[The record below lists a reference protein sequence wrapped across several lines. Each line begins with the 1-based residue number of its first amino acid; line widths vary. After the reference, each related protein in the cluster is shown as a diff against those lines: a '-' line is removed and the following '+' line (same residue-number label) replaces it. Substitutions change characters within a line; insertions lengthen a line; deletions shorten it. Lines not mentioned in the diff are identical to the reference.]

1 MQTRD
6 NTAFF
11 SKQHFSAATIEAG
24 LQAEGWQ
31 LVPRSAH
38 AGPAREYRHR
48 DFAGG
53 IGFIAPYSKD
63 FCQSCNRLRVTAQ
76 GKMHLCLFGGIA
88 YDLRP
93 WLSSGDQAG
102 LQQHLYELMAEKPEH
117 HFLHDRK
124 FGLIRDL
131 SMIGG

>member
-1 MQTRD
+1 
-6 NTAFF
+6 
-11 SKQHFSAATIEAG
+11 
-24 LQAEGWQ
+24 
-31 LVPRSAH
+31 
-38 AGPAREYRHR
+38 
-48 DFAGG
+48 
-53 IGFIAPYSKD
+53 
-63 FCQSCNRLRVTAQ
+63 
-76 GKMHLCLFGGIA
+76 MHLCLFGGMA